1 MATPTISDFK
11 NAFETAVRHED
22 DDALQRVLRKL
33 LREYSK
39 KTPEKLY
46 AGLVAAYDTLF
57 PHPDIDTDK
66 SVAKLCKSNNVW
78 NKHTHLLSA
87 MVERIDDIPLATP
100 MMAACKQYFEDE
112 EIPNRLEEAMFD
124 IMAEQKREVARD
136 TTYVQPKAI
145 YH

>member
-22 DDALQRVLRKL
+22 DDALQKVLRKL
-33 LREYSK
+33 LRTYNK

-57 PHPDIDTDK
+57 SHPYLDTNK
-66 SVAKLCKSNNVW
+66 SVAMFCKSNHVW
-78 NKHTHLLSA
+78 QKHAYLLA
-87 MVERIDDIPLATP
+87 TMVERIDDIPLATP

-136 TTYVQPKAI
+136 TTYVPPKAI